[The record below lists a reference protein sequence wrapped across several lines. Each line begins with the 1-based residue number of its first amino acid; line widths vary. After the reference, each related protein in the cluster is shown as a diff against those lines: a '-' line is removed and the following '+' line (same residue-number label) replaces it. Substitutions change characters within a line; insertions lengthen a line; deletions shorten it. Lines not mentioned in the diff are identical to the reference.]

1 MNISE
6 LKTPIRI
13 YWDLAPHE
21 PGQDLDYL
29 QIAEQIVGLKILSLD
44 LTETASA
51 VSHACLAILERLSLE
66 RIAVS
71 LTLSLEAITPAVL
84 SQLSRLR
91 LKVLFASVT
100 NSADLP
106 AVQALRQSLPGA
118 AGLQIGVS
126 CAVTRGNCH
135 DLPAILSFCVAC
147 GAPLVL
153 PMQRLE
159 MGGDCF
165 QLGKAERQELAG
177 RLREVGNL
185 DKMRVTIHDPFLW
198 RVFFPAVSFPNG
210 SCQAANTML
219 HIAANGDVY
228 PCPSLPVRLGSL
240 ATTPLSVI
248 AVSPE
253 KMNLRARLVSPPQ
266 GCLAC
271 AEVSNCLGGC
281 RGRGYC
287 VTDSWDEPDPGCG
300 E

>member
-1 MNISE
+1 
-6 LKTPIRI
+6 
-13 YWDLAPHE
+13 
-21 PGQDLDYL
+21 
-29 QIAEQIVGLKILSLD
+29 
-44 LTETASA
+44 
-51 VSHACLAILERLSLE
+51 
-66 RIAVS
+66 
-71 LTLSLEAITPAVL
+71 
-84 SQLSRLR
+84 
-91 LKVLFASVT
+91 
-100 NSADLP
+100 
-106 AVQALRQSLPGA
+106 
-118 AGLQIGVS
+118 
-126 CAVTRGNCH
+126 
-135 DLPAILSFCVAC
+135 
-147 GAPLVL
+147 
-153 PMQRLE
+153 MQRLE
-159 MGGDCF
+159 IGGDCF

-198 RVFFPAVSFPNG
+198 RVFFQAVSFPNG